1 VHFYTVVNPTTGLA
15 ELHTSSPVN
24 DATLTLI
31 GSNGVLDF
39 TPLKNPAAVTV
50 PVGTT
55 VDWTSFELDEGTP
68 GEGTVKYVGK
78 EGRWVMF
85 PEGDEWELKWRSG
98 ESWCLSACLL
108 DRIAWYDANLM
119 MQRMLGR
126 SRLTFPC
133 RLCMSSSRNR
143 TRRLSREGSGV
154 KGQRSEPQQELFA
167 PG

>member
-1 VHFYTVVNPTTGLA
+1 MVSPEPSLHNRPLTITNNSTLGIGASPEVKDEVHFYTIVNPTTGLA

-24 DATLTLI
+24 GATLTLI

-39 TPLKNPAAVTV
+39 TPLENPAGVTV

-78 EGRWVMF
+78 EGRWVVF

-98 ESWCLSACLL
+98 ESWDLSACLL
-108 DRIAWYDANLM
+108 DRTA
-119 MQRMLGR
+119 
-126 SRLTFPC
+126 
-133 RLCMSSSRNR
+133 
-143 TRRLSREGSGV
+143 
-154 KGQRSEPQQELFA
+154 
-167 PG
+167 